1 MKAAQLGISDS
12 VSGYIGQL
20 DAATNKTHG
29 FNLATMGA
37 RRELLVLAHEAS
49 QGNWTKFGGSLGVLA
64 ERTDALSA
72 ILSAAGL
79 GVGLFAA
86 AVTFVGYEIYK
97 TVTAIDSLNKSSVAT
112 NGYLGLTK
120 DQLTA
125 MAEGLSSA
133 NGGLV
138 EVSATMATLIGSGRV
153 SADTLAEL
161 TGVVTQFGKDT
172 GLTAEKAAEA
182 FVKMIEDPKKG
193 IDELQSKYHT
203 FSAAQIEV
211 IEGYI
216 KTGDT
221 AQATKAFI
229 DAVAESQS
237 RMAKEGTQEV
247 GLLTRIW
254 QSFADAAKQAGDNF
268 DRMGVAASNTQK
280 LTDATQRQAAAARNL
295 AQAKAMPFGNVS
307 SAQQEMDAANAQVA
321 GLQKVHAAQQK
332 AADDNKQRAKG
343 GDAQIALNNYLNDS
357 SHAGPGKQRDIE
369 IAAENAKFAKLKD
382 VVDKG
387 SKEYQQALKDHYEAI
402 DTINAQYAKKTKP
415 HATYTNQGGINA
427 AIAQTNA
434 DNASLESQR
443 KLALSQAKADYD
455 TGNKSYEQ
463 YYAQVHDTN
472 TKILNEE
479 LANAEKRAQL
489 AAGKKEQTALISAQK
504 EIQRIT
510 DERTK
515 SDQAYT
521 DAIALHAE
529 KRADNVA
536 KFAAQQ
542 ASIQAKQQHG
552 FDSKNATQFMTPL
565 QASTYT
571 AQQQLYET
579 YLQNVKALN
588 DKYEFTPNADKL
600 QQAQELQNLQESYT
614 KQQAALAG
622 QLAEEQS
629 VRDSYS
635 NQIQLSLTKIA
646 GDGQTNAQLVG
657 DAFTSVWQTS
667 ANALEQFVT
676 TGKGNFSQ
684 FASSVIADMAKI
696 ALQAAETQIF
706 SSILGSFGGGN
717 AGGVANGVTSFAG
730 AFHLAGGGGVSGS
743 GTSTSDSIPA
753 MLSNG
758 EYVINAASTK
768 KYSGLLA
775 AINSGNLGHFA
786 SGGAVGTVASSST
799 SAASGNSPV
808 SVTVNNNGGNGL
820 SDSDA
825 ADLHATVQAFVD
837 KRMAQKMRG
846 QGGYAYQMKYG
857 QI

>member
-1 MKAAQLGISDS
+1 
-12 VSGYIGQL
+12 
-20 DAATNKTHG
+20 
-29 FNLATMGA
+29 
-37 RRELLVLAHEAS
+37 
-49 QGNWTKFGGSLGVLA
+49 
-64 ERTDALSA
+64 
-72 ILSAAGL
+72 
-79 GVGLFAA
+79 
-86 AVTFVGYEIYK
+86 
-97 TVTAIDSLNKSSVAT
+97 
-112 NGYLGLTK
+112 
-120 DQLTA
+120 
-125 MAEGLSSA
+125 
-133 NGGLV
+133 
-138 EVSATMATLIGSGRV
+138 
-153 SADTLAEL
+153 
-161 TGVVTQFGKDT
+161 
-172 GLTAEKAAEA
+172 
-182 FVKMIEDPKKG
+182 
-193 IDELQSKYHT
+193 
-203 FSAAQIEV
+203 
-211 IEGYI
+211 
-216 KTGDT
+216 
-221 AQATKAFI
+221 
-229 DAVAESQS
+229 
-237 RMAKEGTQEV
+237 
-247 GLLTRIW
+247 
-254 QSFADAAKQAGDNF
+254 
-268 DRMGVAASNTQK
+268 
-280 LTDATQRQAAAARNL
+280 
-295 AQAKAMPFGNVS
+295 
-307 SAQQEMDAANAQVA
+307 
-321 GLQKVHAAQQK
+321 
-332 AADDNKQRAKG
+332 
-343 GDAQIALNNYLNDS
+343 
-357 SHAGPGKQRDIE
+357 
-369 IAAENAKFAKLKD
+369 
-382 VVDKG
+382 
-387 SKEYQQALKDHYEAI
+387 
-402 DTINAQYAKKTKP
+402 
-415 HATYTNQGGINA
+415 
-427 AIAQTNA
+427 
-434 DNASLESQR
+434 LESQR

-542 ASIQAKQQHG
+542 ASIQAKQQQG
-552 FDSKNATQFMTPL
+552 YNDKNATQFMSPL

-622 QLAEEQS
+622 QLAQEQT

-635 NQIQLSLTKIA
+635 NQMQLSLTKIA